1 MSKERTTNQSRL
13 AAAQAAVNAYAR
25 EKDVIGQSL
34 KHTIADL
41 LTDLKYR
48 VAAEDISFDAC
59 LRFAGFHY
67 ELESPNAY
75 AGWTNYQTWAV
86 HQWLTN
92 DESSHKHCREEAE
105 AHVRNAPHADSVRRG
120 IFSESLAARCGLA
133 HQLRREFEDAVPI
146 KDGSVYS
153 DLLESAMNEVNWG
166 EIAQAFINAVSS

>member
-1 MSKERTTNQSRL
+1 MNARRYGPTLVRKIEMSKVRTTNPGRL

-34 KHTIADL
+34 KHTVADL

-48 VAAEDISFDAC
+48 VAAENISFDAC

-86 HQWLTN
+86 HLWLTN
-92 DESSHKHCREEAE
+92 DESSHKHCLEESE
-105 AHVRNAPHADSVRRG
+105 AHV
-120 IFSESLAARCGLA
+120 
-133 HQLRREFEDAVPI
+133 
-146 KDGSVYS
+146 
-153 DLLESAMNEVNWG
+153 
-166 EIAQAFINAVSS
+166 

>member
-1 MSKERTTNQSRL
+1 MSKVRTTNPGRL

-34 KHTIADL
+34 KHTVADL

-48 VAAEDISFDAC
+48 VAAENISFDAC

-86 HQWLTN
+86 HLWLTN

-105 AHVRNAPHADSVRRG
+105 AHVRNAPHADAVRRG
-120 IFSESLAARCGLA
+120 IFSESLAARFGLA
-133 HQLRREFEDAVPI
+133 NQLCQEFKDAVPI
-146 KDGSVYS
+146 QEASVYS
-153 DLLESAMNEVNWG
+153 DLLESAMDEVNWAD
-166 EIAQAFINAVSS
+166 IAQAFINAVSS